1 MKVKM
6 RSNICGVGIVGVCGA
21 AAVTDCFSQFFFH
34 TPFDT
39 GQH

>member
-1 MKVKM
+1 MKM

-21 AAVTDCFSQFFFH
+21 AAVTDYISIFFH